1 MRKKSNIY
9 LLIITF
15 ISTIALNM
23 AHPVTPVLIR
33 TLELPSFM
41 FGVLFAAMSVGNFMF
56 SPIWGVLSDTQGRIK
71 YLIIGL
77 LGYGISQLGFGYST
91 NIIAIIIFRFLGGA
105 FVTSYL
111 TVIIA
116 YLTDINTK
124 ETRLKIMA
132 YYSAV
137 YTAGGAIGAL
147 LGGLIG
153 NKNYKTS
160 FLVQFIICVAV
171 SGLIY
176 IMFKETVEKKS
187 EAVKIK
193 LNTFSFKNNGNPLN
207 MNVVLIMTIVSMFF
221 FSGTSYNSTINFYIE
236 SVLNLPPS
244 FNGLF
249 LSVAGVLGFLANVI
263 LTPYIGKKYDDRKSF
278 KVITLI
284 LSVVMVIAALT
295 SNTIIFFV
303 FIILYVTISS
313 VYVPIQQNIVTKL
326 AKDNYGALMGLQNS
340 SKAAGMVL
348 GSLFAGFIFDFG
360 SKLPFLASSFI
371 LFIGFIILTRINIEA
386 EV

>member
-1 MRKKSNIY
+1 MRKKSNTY

-23 AHPVTPVLIR
+23 AHPVTPSLIR

-41 FGVLFAAMSVGNFMF
+41 FGVLFAAMSVGNFIF
-56 SPIWGVLSDTQGRIK
+56 SPIWGVLSDTRGRIK

-91 NIIAIIIFRFLGGA
+91 NTIVIIIFRFLGGA

-116 YLTDINTK
+116 YLTDINSK

-147 LGGLIG
+147 LGGIVG
-153 NKNYKTS
+153 NNNYKIA
-160 FLVQFIICVAV
+160 FVVQFIMCVV
-171 SGLIY
+171 ISGFIY
-176 IMFKETVEKKS
+176 IIFEETVEKKS
-187 EAVKIK
+187 EVIKIK
-193 LNTFSFKNNGNPLN
+193 FNTFSFKKNGNLIN
-207 MNVVLIMTIVSMFF
+207 MNVALIMIIVSLFF
-221 FSGTSYNSTINFYIE
+221 FSGTSYNSTINYYIE
-236 SVLNLPPS
+236 SVLNLPPT

-249 LSVAGVLGFLANVI
+249 LSIAGVLGFLANII
-263 LTPYIGKKYDDRKSF
+263 LTPYIGRKYDDRKSF
-278 KVITLI
+278 KIITLI
-284 LSVVMVIAALT
+284 LSVVMGIASLA
-295 SNTIIFFV
+295 SNTIIFFI
-303 FIILYVTISS
+303 FIIIYVTISS

-326 AKDNYGALMGLQNS
+326 SKDNYGALMGLQNS
-340 SKAAGMVL
+340 SKAVGMVI

-360 SKLPFLASSFI
+360 NKLPFAASSII
-371 LFIGFIILTRINIEA
+371 LFIGFIILTRIDIKSE
-386 EV
+386 

>member
-15 ISTIALNM
+15 ISSIALSM
-23 AHPVTPVLIR
+23 AHPVTPMLIR
-33 TLELPSFM
+33 KLELPSFI
-41 FGVLFAAMSVGNFMF
+41 FGVFFAAMSLGNFMF
-56 SPIWGVLSDTQGRIK
+56 SPIWGVLSDTKGRVK
-71 YLIIGL
+71 YLIIGI
-77 LGYGISQLGFGYST
+77 LGYGITQLGFGYST
-91 NIIAIIIFRFLGGA
+91 NTFIIVIFRFLGGA

-116 YLTDINTK
+116 YLTDITTK

-137 YTAGGAIGAL
+137 YTVGSALGSL
-147 LGGLIG
+147 LGGNLG
-153 NKNYKTS
+153 NNDYKIT
-160 FLVQFIICVAV
+160 FLVQFIICLVV

-176 IMFKETVEKKS
+176 ILFEETVEKKS

-193 LNTFSFKNNGNPLN
+193 FNTFSFKQNGNPLN
-207 MNVVLIMTIVSMFF
+207 INVVLIMTIVAIFYF
-221 FSGTSYNSTINFYIE
+221 AATSYNSTINFYIE
-236 SVLNLPPS
+236 SILNLPPS

-249 LSVAGVLGFLANVI
+249 LSVAGVLGFLANVT

-284 LSVVMVIAALT
+284 LAVVMGMASLT
-295 SNTIIFFV
+295 SNTILFFV
-303 FIILYVTISS
+303 FIILFVTISS
-313 VYVPIQQNIVTKL
+313 IYVPIQQNIVTKL

-340 SKAAGMVL
+340 SKAAGMVV

-360 SKLPFLASSFI
+360 SKLPFLASSII
-371 LFIGFIILTRINIEA
+371 LFIGFIILTRITIKLDN
-386 EV
+386 

>member
-15 ISTIALNM
+15 ISSIALSM
-23 AHPVTPVLIR
+23 AHPVTPMLIR
-33 TLELPSFM
+33 KLELPSFI
-41 FGVLFAAMSVGNFMF
+41 FGVFFAAMSLGNFMF
-56 SPIWGVLSDTQGRIK
+56 SPIWGVLSDTKGRVK
-71 YLIIGL
+71 YLIIGI
-77 LGYGISQLGFGYST
+77 LGYGITQLGFGYST
-91 NIIAIIIFRFLGGA
+91 NTFIIVVFRFLGGA

-116 YLTDINTK
+116 YLTDITTK

-132 YYSAV
+132 YYSAI
-137 YTAGGAIGAL
+137 YTVGSALGSL
-147 LGGLIG
+147 LGGALG
-153 NKNYKTS
+153 NNDYKIT
-160 FLVQFIICVAV
+160 FLVQFIICLVV

-176 IMFKETVEKKS
+176 ILFEETVEKKA

-193 LNTFSFKNNGNPLN
+193 FNTFSFKQNGNPLN
-207 MNVVLIMTIVSMFF
+207 INVVLIMTIVAIFYF
-221 FSGTSYNSTINFYIE
+221 AATSYNSTINFYIE
-236 SVLNLPPS
+236 SILNLPPS

-249 LSVAGVLGFLANVI
+249 LSVAGVLGFLANVT

-284 LSVVMVIAALT
+284 LAVVMGMASLT
-295 SNTIIFFV
+295 SNTILFFV
-303 FIILYVTISS
+303 FIILFVTISS
-313 VYVPIQQNIVTKL
+313 IYVPIQQNIVTKL

-340 SKAAGMVL
+340 SKAAGMVV

-360 SKLPFLASSFI
+360 SKLPFLASSII
-371 LFIGFIILTRINIEA
+371 LFIGFIILTRITIKLDN
-386 EV
+386 

>member
-15 ISTIALNM
+15 ISSIALSM
-23 AHPVTPVLIR
+23 AHPVTPMLIR
-33 TLELPSFM
+33 KLELPSFI
-41 FGVLFAAMSVGNFMF
+41 FGVFFAAMSLGNFMF
-56 SPIWGVLSDTQGRIK
+56 SPIWGVLSDTKGRVK
-71 YLIIGL
+71 YLIIGI
-77 LGYGISQLGFGYST
+77 LGYGITQLGFGYST
-91 NIIAIIIFRFLGGA
+91 NTFIIVIFRFLGGA

-116 YLTDINTK
+116 YLTDITTK

-137 YTAGGAIGAL
+137 YTVGSALGSL
-147 LGGLIG
+147 LGGNLG
-153 NKNYKTS
+153 NNDYKIT
-160 FLVQFIICVAV
+160 FLVQFIICLVV

-176 IMFKETVEKKS
+176 ILFEETVEKKS

-193 LNTFSFKNNGNPLN
+193 FNTFSFKQNGNPLN
-207 MNVVLIMTIVSMFF
+207 INVVLIMTIVAIFYF
-221 FSGTSYNSTINFYIE
+221 AATSYNSTINFYIE
-236 SVLNLPPS
+236 SILNLPPS

-249 LSVAGVLGFLANVI
+249 LSVAGVLGFLANVT

-284 LSVVMVIAALT
+284 LAVVMGMASLT
-295 SNTIIFFV
+295 SNTILFFV
-303 FIILYVTISS
+303 FIILFVTISS
-313 VYVPIQQNIVTKL
+313 IYVPIQQNIVTKL

-340 SKAAGMVL
+340 SKAAGMVV

-360 SKLPFLASSFI
+360 SKLPFLASSII
-371 LFIGFIILTRINIEA
+371 LFIGFIILTRISIKLDN
-386 EV
+386 